1 MKYFALV
8 DCNNFYA
15 SCERIFR
22 PDLAEKPIVVLSNN
36 DGCIIA
42 RSNEAKAL
50 DIDMGLPYWK
60 IKDVIKQHDVK
71 VFSSNY
77 PLYGDISERMTN
89 FLTQRCS
96 DIEVYSID
104 ESFLVF
110 SFYQQTEASL
120 IQHCKKLKQDI
131 YKSIGMPVS
140 IGIGRTKTLSKL
152 ANHIA
157 KKYTDDGVYFLHP
170 NDSILERIGIEK
182 IWGVGSAYKKR
193 LGNIN
198 ISTVAQLSNV
208 QDSWMKS
215 EFGVVGL
222 RMIKE
227 LNGCSCLALDPPTS
241 SRKNVMVSRS
251 FRRDVYELDE
261 LKEAISVYATRLGEK
276 LRRYNQAAEVL
287 TIYLS
292 ANSFKNKRKDGRV
305 YFSRTIA
312 LPIATS
318 NTNDLIKWS
327 CKAIESLYEKNTNY
341 KKTGILASH
350 LKPANQIQMH
360 LFKSTNQH
368 LKNKKLMKAM
378 DKINKSNGN
387 NTVYFASCN
396 RQQSW
401 SRKAEWESP
410 KYTTRWED
418 LLTIDLK

>member
-22 PDLAEKPIVVLSNN
+22 PDLAKKPIVVLSNN

-89 FLTQRCS
+89 FLNQHCS

-120 IQHCKKLKQDI
+120 IQHCQKLKQDI
-131 YKSIGMPVS
+131 YKSIGVPVS
-140 IGIGRTKTLSKL
+140 IGIGLTKTLCKL

-170 NDSILERIGIEK
+170 NDAILEKIGIGK
-182 IWGVGSAYKKR
+182 IWGVGSAYKRR
-193 LGNIN
+193 LGKIN
-198 ISTVAQLSNV
+198 ITTVAQLSKV
-208 QDSWMKS
+208 QESWMKS

-227 LNGCSCLALDPPTS
+227 LNGYSCIALDPPIS
-241 SRKNVMVSRS
+241 SRKNIMVSRS

-276 LRRYNQAAEVL
+276 LRRYHQAAEVL

-305 YFSRTIA
+305 HFSRTIA

-318 NTNDLIKWS
+318 NTNDLIMWS
-327 CKAIESLYEKNTNY
+327 CKVIESLYEKNTNY
-341 KKTGILASH
+341 KKAGILASN

-368 LKNKKLMKAM
+368 LKNNKLMKAM
-378 DKINKSNGN
+378 DSINKSNGN

-396 RQQSW
+396 QQQSW